1 MSVRDVLESVIRRV
15 TVFKNKDA
23 LYPEFIPS
31 TLPHREMHI
40 KQLAEIFKSL
50 ITYPGSASLRAML
63 VGGVGVGKTVTA
75 RVFGSGIKRLAKEQ
89 GVDLRYVHVNCHRD
103 RTLYEVI
110 SEIIRQLAIP
120 IPLRGLS
127 PREMMIALLS
137 YVERHDIYTLIT
149 LDEFDYFIRT
159 AGNDSVYFLVR
170 LYDEYP
176 DVKKRLNFIF
186 IARDVTALSTLD
198 PTTESYILK
207 HMIKFEQYKSRE
219 LYDILI
225 QRRDSAFYEGTVD
238 DEVVRFIADSEGVD
252 KGGEGNARSAIE
264 VLLLAGEAA
273 DHEGSH
279 KVSLEHVRKALSI
292 AHPDIVKV
300 SDELNFLQIH
310 ELLLVKALVR
320 TLRAKAA
327 PFVKIGD
334 VEEEYRYICQLYNVK
349 PRKHTQVYEYV
360 NNLKHMGVVNAK
372 LSGKGLRGRTTL
384 LSVVAPLDALEKR
397 IDALIDKK
405 LSTGGN
411 TL

>member
-1 MSVRDVLESVIRRV
+1 MSVRDVLESVIKRI

-23 LYPEFIPS
+23 LYPEFIPPI
-31 TLPHREMHI
+31 LPHRETHI

-75 RVFGSGIKRLAKEQ
+75 RVFGNEIKHLAKEQ
-89 GVDLRYVHVNCHRD
+89 SIDLRYVHVNCHRD

-137 YVERHDIYTLIT
+137 YIEKHNIYTLIT
-149 LDEFDYFIRT
+149 LDEFDYFIHT

-186 IARDVTALSTLD
+186 IARDITALSTLD

-207 HMIKFEQYKSRE
+207 HLIKFEQYKARE

-225 QRRDSAFYEGTVD
+225 QRRDLAFYEGTVD
-238 DEVVRFIADSEGVD
+238 DEVIRFIAGNEGVD

-273 DHEGSH
+273 EHEGSH
-279 KVSLEHVRKALSI
+279 KVSLEHVRKALSVT
-292 AHPDIVKV
+292 HPDIIKV

-310 ELLLVKALVR
+310 ELLLIKALIR
-320 TLRAKAA
+320 TLRARAA
-327 PFVKIGD
+327 PFVRIGD
-334 VEEEYRYICQLYNVK
+334 VEEEYRYICQLHNIK
-349 PRKHTQVYEYV
+349 PRKHTQIYEYV
-360 NNLKHMGVVNAK
+360 NNLKHMNIVNAK

-384 LSVVAPLDALEKR
+384 LSIVAPLDALEKR
-397 IDALIDKK
+397 IDELINKK
-405 LSTGGN
+405 LN
-411 TL
+411 TNRDTL